1 MTSTKY
7 LVCLVARAFGY
18 NRKNTRMAEAAEET
32 HLLKEAE
39 SNLGKAIWEN
49 VEGIEALTVEY
60 WNLRKL
66 VKEHDRI
73 TAELES
79 HLESLTKA
87 HEERASLLGVSTEP
101 YQHLLDERQIVLNTL
116 EEHARQRDLTVVNAQ
131 KIRRAYYGTKT
142 KEEVLT
148 NEGMGDERDFAVI
161 TQRLT
166 ELKAQ
171 FAELRAERKDL
182 AKKIA
187 EGDIKVEMID
197 TKILALKKERRMKA
211 SDAFQHIGDA
221 NQEISTLRAELGV
234 VDTQMRQLYTEIGK
248 FVSRNT
254 KDPLCRK
261 ACKEMQWLVDVMNA
275 LRRSILLNHKLSGQ

>member
-148 NEGMGDERDFAVI
+148 NEGMGDERDFVVI

-182 AKKIA
+182 AKKIE